1 MSPDFLRCTGDFCP
15 IKEHCLR
22 YTMLVAGR
30 QDFFGKPPF
39 HSETGTCDYYR
50 EDRPDAQRIQEVA
63 YFFWQKEGCPQNK
76 DLEFWLKAEHW
87 LLALNRGEI

>member
-39 HSETGTCDYYR
+39 HSETGTVIIIERIDRMHRGYR
-50 EDRPDAQRIQEVA
+50 KLPISSGKRKAVHKTRI
-63 YFFWQKEGCPQNK
+63 WNSG
-76 DLEFWLKAEHW
+76 
-87 LLALNRGEI
+87 